1 MQGAEDFDEPAQEI
15 VQFPASV
22 AAALRA
28 TFGALPQCA
37 TALREANTDGR
48 YDDLLTLCG
57 TTAVL
62 GLRTVQL
69 GPDLDFE
76 EYNSVYSAIYEPF
89 SRAITCQ
96 PQQHRE
102 LAQKLTPTPDSPLS
116 EADSSEPETE
126 SDDEPASGCVV
137 H

>member
-1 MQGAEDFDEPAQEI
+1 MQGADVFDEPSQEI
-15 VQFPASV
+15 VRFPASV

-69 GPDLDFE
+69 GPDIDFE
-76 EYNSVYSAIYEPF
+76 EYNEVYSSIRQPF
-89 SRAITCQ
+89 ARAITGQ
-96 PQQHRE
+96 PRQPRRLE
-102 LAQKLTPTPDSPLS
+102 QKLNPTPDSPRS
-116 EADSSEPETE
+116 GDDS
-126 SDDEPASGCVV
+126 
-137 H
+137 